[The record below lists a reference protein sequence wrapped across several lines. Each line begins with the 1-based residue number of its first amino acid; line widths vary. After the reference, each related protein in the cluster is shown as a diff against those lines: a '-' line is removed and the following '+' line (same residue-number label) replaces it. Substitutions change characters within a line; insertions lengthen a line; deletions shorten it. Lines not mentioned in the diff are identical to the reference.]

1 MIVAVT
7 NTQALPLIVAFL
19 FFLGE
24 HLQVTYDQGRSLV
37 SHGRALVAIFYSL
50 HIIFH
55 IKEEFIGPPF
65 SSLRRK

>member
-1 MIVAVT
+1 MAVT
-7 NTQALPLIVAFL
+7 ITQALPLTVAVL
-19 FFLGE
+19 AFLGE
-24 HLQVTYDQGRSLV
+24 HLQVAYDHGRSLV

-55 IKEEFIGPPF
+55 IKEYFIGPQF